1 MTADDIKTTF
11 LNLPSDRKIRFV
23 SLLAHNVTVGARACY
38 PGPDEEGSAAQKLR
52 TFNEMQHT
60 ITAKLLHLVGDGP
73 LDFPD
78 EGFLDTLFE
87 KARQGDCEPDL
98 LRAWEWSD
106 AAKE

>member
-1 MTADDIKTTF
+1 VTADEIRVAF
-11 LNLPSDRKIRFV
+11 PRLPPDRKVRLLA
-23 SLLAHNVTVGARACY
+23 LLAHNVTIEARACY
-38 PGPDEEGSAAQKLR
+38 PGQVGDGAAAPKLR

-60 ITAKLLHLVGDGP
+60 ITAKLLNLVAAGP

-98 LRAWEWSD
+98 LEAWEWSC
-106 AAKE
+106 AVQE